1 MRQVKIQSHYGQ
13 PIILEQ
19 CSQCGGIWFDESEL
33 FRAKQ
38 GESDK
43 IELLD
48 TEILRA
54 PANIEGLARNCPRDK
69 AQLFQF
75 KDRYFPK
82 GIILER
88 CPSCKGIWLNR
99 GDFTKFQQA
108 RKEITRPEEKGS
120 EDKRLE
126 EEIEQILAMHQAGDA
141 TDTLER
147 LGRFLSTPMDRN
159 TLLPLE
165 ADQEQTEA
173 ENTANL
179 AVNVLMLVLRALMLR

>member
-1 MRQVKIQSHYGQ
+1 MIYPNDNTQMRQVKIQSHYGQ

-88 CPSCKGIWLNR
+88 CPSCKGVWLNR
-99 GDFTKFQQA
+99 GAFTRLVRNLLAPKKRVLKIKYWRKKLNEYWQCIRLAILLA
-108 RKEITRPEEKGS
+108 R
-120 EDKRLE
+120 
-126 EEIEQILAMHQAGDA
+126 
-141 TDTLER
+141 
-147 LGRFLSTPMDRN
+147 
-159 TLLPLE
+159 
-165 ADQEQTEA
+165 
-173 ENTANL
+173 
-179 AVNVLMLVLRALMLR
+179 